1 MGNLLM
7 DRFAQLA
14 PLSIVQ
20 RAGHVLFWPIAVS
33 QYAMFRFGLIDWYS
47 EITRTENGGKLIL
60 GGLPWPAY
68 TRRLLF
74 EKEKVNAIL
83 NLVSETRPSQFDPNV
98 VVQKHVPMT
107 DFVHPFSEDVKSGVC
122 FIDDQLKQGK
132 TVYVHCRAGKGRSAT
147 VVMCWLVSRMGMT
160 PETAQWFLEKK
171 RPQVLSN
178 LKNREVVKQF
188 ANITQDTKA

>member
-7 DRFAQLA
+7 DRFSQIA
-14 PLSIVQ
+14 PPLIVQ
-20 RAGHVLFWPIAVS
+20 WAGHILFWPIAVS

-47 EITRTENGGKLIL
+47 EITTTQNGGKLII
-60 GGLPWPAY
+60 GGLPWPAF
-68 TRRLLF
+68 TQRLLF

-83 NLVSETRPSQFDPNV
+83 NLVSETRPSEFDTNV

-107 DFVHPFSEDVKSGVC
+107 DFAHPIIEDVETGVR

-147 VVMCWLVSRMGMT
+147 VVMCWLVSRMNMT
-160 PETAQWFLEKK
+160 PETAQSFLGKK

-178 LKNREVVKQF
+178 LKDRDVVKQF
-188 ANITQDTKA
+188 ANTKQDTKA